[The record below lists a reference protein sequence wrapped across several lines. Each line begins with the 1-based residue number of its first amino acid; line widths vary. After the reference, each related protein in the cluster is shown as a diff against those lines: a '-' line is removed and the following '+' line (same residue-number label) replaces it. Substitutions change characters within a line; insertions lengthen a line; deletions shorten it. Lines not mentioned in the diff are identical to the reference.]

1 MQLLSKLPDQ
11 GVTIFNTM
19 SALAQRLNALN
30 LSQGFPD
37 FAAPPDLIEALCEAT
52 RNGHNQYAAGDGYLP
67 LRQQV
72 ALQFQQRDQITLDP
86 FTEISITLA
95 QPLPYLPRFKPPF
108 IRAMK
113 SLFLTQVTT
122 VMILR
127 YGLQAVFLC
136 ILR

>member
-1 MQLLSKLPDQ
+1 MSEAHIQLSLFALSNIINMPQAMAIYRYANKSRYNFNNVIRLHLIHSLRSPLP
-11 GVTIFNTM
+11 
-19 SALAQRLNALN
+19 
-30 LSQGFPD
+30 
-37 FAAPPDLIEALCEAT
+37 
-52 RNGHNQYAAGDGYLP
+52 
-67 LRQQV
+67 
-72 ALQFQQRDQITLDP
+72 
-86 FTEISITLA
+86 LA

>member
-11 GVTIFNTM
+11 GVTIFSTM

-86 FTEISITLA
+86 LPLA